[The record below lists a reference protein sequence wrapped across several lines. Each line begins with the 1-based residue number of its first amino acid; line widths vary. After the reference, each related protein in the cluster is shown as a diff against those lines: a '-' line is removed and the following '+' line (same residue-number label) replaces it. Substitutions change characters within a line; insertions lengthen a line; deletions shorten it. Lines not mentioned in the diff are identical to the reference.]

1 MGVDQNKI
9 SVIEILANALI
20 ILCTY
25 RFNQMNEMNAKN
37 YEWNYWHY

>member
-20 ILCTY
+20 ICMY